1 MLSQLARQLK
11 VAPPRDHCRY
21 REAACQ
27 DAARGHDVFL
37 RKEDNGEKVVL
48 KA

>member
-21 REAACQ
+21 RGAACQ
-27 DAARGHDVFL
+27 DAAHGYDMFL
-37 RKEDNGEKVVL
+37 RKEDNCEKVVL
-48 KA
+48 RA